1 MSMLNIVL
9 FGPPGS
15 GKGTQAE
22 FLVKRHGLIHLSTG
36 EILRQEI
43 AANTELGKQAKVFMD
58 KGELVSDHLV
68 IEMIEVYLAER
79 MDAHGFI
86 FDGFP
91 RTVDQAKALDVMLS
105 EHDSPITAMISL
117 EVEQKE
123 LMSRLLNRGRMVGRV
138 DDQNQRVIE
147 NRIEVYKQKTL
158 PLIEYYRPQGKYFPI
173 DGIGSIEEISESI
186 EKVIAEL

>member
-22 FLVKRHGLIHLSTG
+22 ILVKRHGLIHLSTG

-91 RTVDQAKALDVMLS
+91 RTVDQARALDAMLS

-123 LMSRLLNRGRMVGRV
+123 LMNRLLNRGRMVGRV